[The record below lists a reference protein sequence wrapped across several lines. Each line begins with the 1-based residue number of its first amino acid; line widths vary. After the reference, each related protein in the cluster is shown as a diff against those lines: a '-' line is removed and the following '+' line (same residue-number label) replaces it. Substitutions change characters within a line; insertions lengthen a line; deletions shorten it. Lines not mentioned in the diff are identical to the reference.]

1 LGGAV
6 TLTAEPLV
14 AFADLLGI
22 EPTRL
27 AAVESVESIHH
38 TFSIDGARAAALS
51 PTQVRTLL
59 AAYPGAIRAEFRL
72 GDLVELTI
80 DERVTDQ
87 DIEAFATRASSN
99 VYDFVLEV
107 RKPAL
112 LDQLL
117 AGQPTT
123 ARVVLFVFAEALRS
137 HLLQGLADFEERV
150 WSEPER
156 RLILGILDVEAV
168 LLGDHLCVLGGD
180 FLARLPDTAQTTNS
194 SSDRLA
200 AMAASRDRFIGWDAA
215 WTRQLTPLHFWVEGT
230 CRDPELLG
238 LIRSQFVKLAVLFT
252 CDRARERKREDG
264 SKEIRAEYRG
274 REHVAAVVIDEQE
287 PLKRV
292 GNEELSAVRHI
303 VEWCYQREPMPPHRE
318 WVTDRLPFVQTRVAQ
333 ALEGRPEEERFR
345 AFITAMPYLAE
356 GVEWHWKA
364 FIEGRVT
371 EYLDRV
377 QQLEGLVSAT
387 LERLSD
393 QVGGQVKH
401 LSDTMLAAVAVLIG
415 SFIAAAFE
423 DPFNEPLF
431 RIALLTYGGYVGIF
445 PGLIGM
451 FASSRSFFRVR
462 DNFEAQRGRF
472 AEALLPDRVD
482 EIVGSRVSNATRG
495 YWWWFSFVSL
505 AYVLVVIAAVVAAME
520 VPSRI
525 R

>member
-1 LGGAV
+1 V
-6 TLTAEPLV
+6 TLTAEPLLE
-14 AFADLLGI
+14 FADLLGI
-22 EPTRL
+22 EPSQL
-27 AAVESVESIHH
+27 AAVESVEAIHH

-59 AAYPGAIRAEFRL
+59 AAFPGAIRAEFRL
-72 GDLVELTI
+72 GDFVDLTI
-80 DERVTDQ
+80 DETVSDP
-87 DIEAFATRASSN
+87 DIEAFAARASSN
-99 VYDFVLEV
+99 SYDVVLEV
-107 RKPAL
+107 RKTVL
-112 LDQLL
+112 LEQLL
-117 AGQPTT
+117 AGQLPTAT
-123 ARVVLFVFAEALRS
+123 VALFLFSEAVRS
-137 HLLQGLADFEERV
+137 HLLQGLAKFEEQV
-150 WSEPER
+150 WTEPER
-156 RLILGILDVEAV
+156 RLVLGIVDAQVALV
-168 LLGDHLCVLGGD
+168 GDHLTVLGGD
-180 FLARLPDTAQTTNS
+180 SLARLPEMSQPTTS

-200 AMAASRDRFIGWDAA
+200 AMAASRDRFIGWDAV

-230 CRDPELLG
+230 CRDLELLR
-238 LIRSQFVKLAVLFT
+238 LIRAQFAKLAVLYT
-252 CDRARERKREDG
+252 CDRARERKRRDG

-287 PLKRV
+287 PL
-292 GNEELSAVRHI
+292 EMASDEDLSAVRHI
-303 VEWCYQREPMPPHRE
+303 VEWCYQREPTPPYRE

-333 ALEGRPEEERFR
+333 ALEGRPEEHRFR

-393 QVGGQVKH
+393 QVGSLVRH

-431 RIALLTYGGYVGIF
+431 RIALLTYAGYVGLF

-472 AEALLPDRVD
+472 AEALLPERVD
-482 EIVGSRVSNATRG
+482 EIVTPRVGDATRG

-505 AYVLVVIAAVVAAME
+505 AYVLVVIASVVAAST

-525 R
+525 S